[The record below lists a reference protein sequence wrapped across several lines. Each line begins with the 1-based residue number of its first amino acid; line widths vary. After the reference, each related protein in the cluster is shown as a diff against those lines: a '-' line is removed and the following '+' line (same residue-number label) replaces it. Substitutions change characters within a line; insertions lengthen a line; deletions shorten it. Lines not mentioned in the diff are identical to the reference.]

1 MTKEDKKETTKKH
14 YFTWLLLIIGILFI
28 YARYLGTSNLVIK
41 EYSIINEKIPLNFH
55 GLKIVQFSDLHYG
68 TTIKEEELKNVINK
82 INELNPDIIFF
93 TGDLIDNS
101 YKISEDEEKLITEE
115 LNKLA
120 PNIGIYAVRG
130 NHDINDNF
138 ENIIKNTNIELLNNQ
153 NKLLYFNNS
162 STPIMLIAL
171 DDNLKG
177 TQNIDNAFNFE
188 DNDYYKILITH
199 EPDDYDK
206 LPKNVNLFLVG
217 HSHLGQV
224 RLPFIGSV
232 YNMEGAKKYK
242 EEKYEIDETNLF
254 ISGGLGTTKI
264 KYRFLDKPSINF
276 FRLYNH

>member
-14 YFTWLLLIIGILFI
+14 YFIWLLLIIGILFI

-68 TTIKEEELKNVINK
+68 TTIKEEELKNVISK

-101 YKISEDEEKLITEE
+101 YKISEDEEKLITKE
-115 LNKLA
+115 LNRLE

-138 ENIIKNTNIELLNNQ
+138 ENIIKNTYIELLNNQ
-153 NKLLYFNNS
+153 NKLLYFDNS

-206 LPKNVNLFLVG
+206 LPKNVNLFLAG

>member
-14 YFTWLLLIIGILFI
+14 YFIWLLLVIGILFI
-28 YARYLGTSNLVIK
+28 YARYLGTSGLVIK

-101 YKISEDEEKLITEE
+101 YKISEDEEKLITD
-115 LNKLA
+115 
-120 PNIGIYAVRG
+120 IGFYAVRG

-199 EPDDYDK
+199 EPDDYEK
-206 LPKNVNLFLVG
+206 LPKNVNLFLAG

-224 RLPFIGSV
+224 RLPFIGSI

>member
-101 YKISEDEEKLITEE
+101 YKISEDEEKLITKE
-115 LNKLA
+115 LNRLE

-153 NKLLYFNNS
+153 NKLLYFDNS

-206 LPKNVNLFLVG
+206 LPKNVNLFLAG

>member
-14 YFTWLLLIIGILFI
+14 YFIWLLLIIGILFI
-28 YARYLGTSNLVIK
+28 YSRYLGTSNLVIK

-82 INELNPDIIFF
+82 INKLNPDIIFF

-101 YKISEDEEKLITEE
+101 YKISEDEEKLITKE
-115 LNKLA
+115 LNRLE

-162 STPIMLIAL
+162 STPIILIAL

-206 LPKNVNLFLVG
+206 LPKNVNLFLAG

>member
-14 YFTWLLLIIGILFI
+14 YFIWLLLIIGILFI

-101 YKISEDEEKLITEE
+101 YKISEDEEKLITKE
-115 LNKLA
+115 LNRLE

-138 ENIIKNTNIELLNNQ
+138 ENIIKNTYIELLNNQ
-153 NKLLYFNNS
+153 NKLLYFDNS

-206 LPKNVNLFLVG
+206 LPKNVNLFLAG